1 MKKTVWIGALF
12 ALTLAACGNEEVQPA
27 PQEDTHVQAT
37 KEQQHEEQHESFAR
51 FIATS
56 NTGVHIFNEAFE
68 QIQTVEAAN
77 MSAVQMSDSPFVL
90 LKHTEGTKPYQ
101 FMHAGVW
108 SEHHG
113 DHDHPYAED
122 AKVLATATNYQ
133 KPVHVVSF
141 NDQVAVFNDDSGTVQ
156 VYKTD
161 AHAIDNEPTLQYE
174 YTGTPHHGVA
184 IPLPNNELAVSF
196 VAKEGDAL
204 PTGVKIVNAKGEEQS
219 QITDACTDLH
229 GAAYVDNTL
238 AFGCVGSIVLYDV
251 TTKETKS
258 IPLKDEGSRVGTFK
272 FANDSDYLLS
282 NYSVGKEPATEV
294 GVMNRRTGELQ
305 YVTIP
310 AAYKSTLYATK
321 DHGYVLGE
329 DGYLYEIDF
338 ATATI
343 STTIHAFNVL
353 DLTEEAPVIFEA
365 NEQLYIMMPSYQ
377 KVYEVHGNHTHEVA
391 KLDFIPTSF
400 IVK

>member
-1 MKKTVWIGALF
+1 M
-12 ALTLAACGNEEVQPA
+12 N
-27 PQEDTHVQAT
+27 
-37 KEQQHEEQHESFAR
+37 
-51 FIATS
+51 
-56 NTGVHIFNEAFE
+56 
-68 QIQTVEAAN
+68 
-77 MSAVQMSDSPFVL
+77 DSPFVL
-90 LKHTEGTKPYQ
+90 LKHTEGTQPYQ

-122 AKVLATATNYQ
+122 ATVSDAATDHQ

-161 AHAIDNEPTLQYE
+161 AHAIDDTPTLQYE
-174 YTGTPHHGVA
+174 YNGTPHHGVA

-196 VAKEGDAL
+196 VANEGDAL
-204 PTGVKIVNAKGEEQS
+204 PTGVKIVNATGEEQS
-219 QITDACTDLH
+219 RITDACTDLH

-238 AFGCVGSIVLYDV
+238 AFGCVGSVVLYDV
-251 TTKETKS
+251 TTKETKV
-258 IPLKDEGSRVGTFK
+258 IALKDEGSRVGTFK
-272 FANDSDYLLS
+272 FVNDSDYLLS
-282 NYSVGKEPATEV
+282 NYSVGKEAATEV
-294 GVMNRRTGELQ
+294 GIINRRTGDLQ

-310 AAYKSTLYATK
+310 AAYKSALYATN
-321 DHGYVLGE
+321 DHGYVLAE

-343 STTIHAFNVL
+343 STKIHAFNGL
-353 DLTEEAPVIFEA
+353 DLAEEAPAIFEA
-365 NEQLYIMMPSYQ
+365 NEQLYVIMPSDQ
-377 KVYEVHGNHTHEVA
+377 KIYEVHGNHTHEVA